1 MDPVGVNAIETA
13 ALGRPFQLGMLYDCR
28 KDALVPG
35 LRLWTKEQL
44 EQNICANPQIYTDF
58 QIITSDS
65 LEEKLKILKIDG
77 SLKLSLLGG
86 LVSLSGA
93 ANYLNDTKKSF
104 NQQRLT
110 LHYHCTTQFK
120 EMTINQLTSGDVL
133 HYDDDGATHVVTA
146 VVYGADACFV
156 FDREVSSDED
166 KTTVETDVQVALKEL
181 KCIASGKTGAKFDLN
196 ANQKTALQKFS
207 CTFYGDFQLS
217 SNPTTFEEAV
227 KVFESLPNLLG
238 ENNERVVPLRVWLYP
253 LDKLFSRVVKFQHDI
268 SISLITDIESMIE
281 SLNTTEMK
289 CSDLLTDKPALE
301 FKAFQDKIQQMKQNC
316 HIYKLSLMKELG
328 LLLPKIRGKF
338 IKDTELIDLLREHE
352 ESPFHRSALEQWLT
366 EKEEESDVIKILLS
380 KLNDSGATVEVK
392 LNNIMMDLEA
402 GSLVSYTFTSLG
414 WSDELLSEQKAYRR
428 PETKGKND
436 VNTAD
441 SKNNSWLTQDIQK
454 IMKNNLKIFKDL
466 IDSND
471 CKSTKFIVLSKEM
484 EEHPGSCI
492 LLIEDGSDDVV
503 CFSPPSKPDCPIIEE
518 IRGPQ
523 VVLRVSLSCPAT
535 VEKKLL
541 YKMKKEKDWTSQHV
555 LKNQRTVTLTDLR
568 SDTEYDIKCAAV
580 GNLNYTIES
589 DVVRHDI
596 SISLITDIESMIESL
611 NTTEMKCSDLLT
623 DKPALEFK
631 AFQDKIQRMKQ
642 NCHIYKLSLMKEL
655 GLLLPKIR
663 GKFIKDTELID
674 LLREHEESPFH
685 RSALEQWLTEKEEES
700 DVIKILL
707 SKLNDSGATVEV
719 KLNNIM
725 MDLEAGSLVS
735 YTFTSLGWSDELLS
749 EQKAY
754 RRPETKGKN
763 DVNTA
768 DSKNNSWLTQDIQKI
783 MKNNLKIFK
792 DLIDSND
799 CKSTKFIV
807 LSKEMEEHPGSCILL
822 SEDGSD
828 DVVCFSPPS
837 KPDCPIIEEIR
848 GPQVVLRVSP
858 SCPATVEKKLLYKMK
873 REKDWTS
880 QHVLKNQR
888 TVTLTDLRS
897 DTEYDIKCAAVG
909 NLNYTIESDV
919 VRHDISISLI
929 TDIESMIES
938 LNTTD
943 MKCSDLLTDK
953 PALEF
958 KAFQDKIQRMK
969 QNCHNHKLSLMKELG
984 LLLPKIRGKF
994 IKDTELIDLL
1004 REHEE
1009 SPFHRSALEQWLKE
1023 KEEESDVIKI
1033 LLSKLNDSGATV
1045 EVKPNNIMMDL
1056 EAGHLVSYTFTSLG
1070 WSDELLSEQ
1079 KAYRRPETKKK
1090 NDENVTD
1097 TTNKPWLT
1105 QDIQKIMKNNLM
1117 IFKDLIDSNDCKST
1131 KFIVMSKEM
1140 EEHPGSCILLIE
1152 DGCDDAVCFSP
1163 PSKPDCPIV
1172 EEIIGP
1178 QVVLRV
1184 SPSCP
1189 ATVEKKLLYKM
1200 KKEKA
1205 WTSQPVLKNQR
1216 TATLTDLNSDTEYD
1230 IKCAAVGNLNYT
1242 IESDVVR
1249 VTTKV

>member
-1 MDPVGVNAIETA
+1 MSLWSSMIRLPHENIRHFLASSLLKIDTEEGKSV
-13 ALGRPFQLGMLYDCR
+13 LYTTKKNPR
-28 KDALVPG
+28 KG

-58 QIITSDS
+58 QVTTSDS

-93 ANYLNDTKKSF
+93 ANYLKDTKKSF

-120 EMTINQLTSGDVL
+120 EMTINHLTSGDVL

-166 KTTVETDVQVALKEL
+166 KKTVEIDVQVALKKL
-181 KCIASGKTGAKFDLN
+181 KSIASGKTGAKFDKN

-217 SNPTTFEEAV
+217 SNPTTFDEAV

-281 SLNTTEMK
+281 SLNTT
-289 CSDLLTDKPALE
+289 
-301 FKAFQDKIQQMKQNC
+301 
-316 HIYKLSLMKELG
+316 
-328 LLLPKIRGKF
+328 
-338 IKDTELIDLLREHE
+338 
-352 ESPFHRSALEQWLT
+352 
-366 EKEEESDVIKILLS
+366 
-380 KLNDSGATVEVK
+380 
-392 LNNIMMDLEA
+392 
-402 GSLVSYTFTSLG
+402 
-414 WSDELLSEQKAYRR
+414 
-428 PETKGKND
+428 
-436 VNTAD
+436 
-441 SKNNSWLTQDIQK
+441 
-454 IMKNNLKIFKDL
+454 
-466 IDSND
+466 
-471 CKSTKFIVLSKEM
+471 
-484 EEHPGSCI
+484 
-492 LLIEDGSDDVV
+492 
-503 CFSPPSKPDCPIIEE
+503 
-518 IRGPQ
+518 
-523 VVLRVSLSCPAT
+523 
-535 VEKKLL
+535 
-541 YKMKKEKDWTSQHV
+541 
-555 LKNQRTVTLTDLR
+555 
-568 SDTEYDIKCAAV
+568 
-580 GNLNYTIES
+580 
-589 DVVRHDI
+589 
-596 SISLITDIESMIESL
+596 
-611 NTTEMKCSDLLT
+611 
-623 DKPALEFK
+623 
-631 AFQDKIQRMKQ
+631 
-642 NCHIYKLSLMKEL
+642 
-655 GLLLPKIR
+655 
-663 GKFIKDTELID
+663 
-674 LLREHEESPFH
+674 
-685 RSALEQWLTEKEEES
+685 
-700 DVIKILL
+700 
-707 SKLNDSGATVEV
+707 
-719 KLNNIM
+719 
-725 MDLEAGSLVS
+725 
-735 YTFTSLGWSDELLS
+735 
-749 EQKAY
+749 
-754 RRPETKGKN
+754 
-763 DVNTA
+763 
-768 DSKNNSWLTQDIQKI
+768 
-783 MKNNLKIFK
+783 
-792 DLIDSND
+792 
-799 CKSTKFIV
+799 
-807 LSKEMEEHPGSCILL
+807 
-822 SEDGSD
+822 
-828 DVVCFSPPS
+828 
-837 KPDCPIIEEIR
+837 
-848 GPQVVLRVSP
+848 
-858 SCPATVEKKLLYKMK
+858 
-873 REKDWTS
+873 
-880 QHVLKNQR
+880 
-888 TVTLTDLRS
+888 
-897 DTEYDIKCAAVG
+897 
-909 NLNYTIESDV
+909 
-919 VRHDISISLI
+919 
-929 TDIESMIES
+929 
-938 LNTTD
+938 D

-958 KAFQDKIQRMK
+958 KGFQDKIQRMK
-969 QNCHNHKLSLMKELG
+969 QNCHNHKLSLMKDLG

-1079 KAYRRPETKKK
+1079 KAYRRPETKGK

-1097 TTNKPWLT
+1097 AKNKPWLT
-1105 QDIQKIMKNNLM
+1105 QDVQKIMKNNLK

-1184 SPSCP
+1184 SASCP
-1189 ATVEKKLLYKM
+1189 STVEKKLLYKM
-1200 KKEKA
+1200 KKEKD

-1216 TATLTDLNSDTEYD
+1216 TVTLTDLNSDTEYD

-1242 IESDVVR
+1242 IESDVVT
-1249 VTTKV
+1249 VTTKRASMAILGHELFKIDQQTSKSILIEDGNPARYHLQTTTDNLDESKSYGKKIFGKRDPKKSHKTVLLLGETGTGKTTLINTMINYMCGVKREHKIWFEITDDQSKETSAHSQTSVITVYGVYIPEILVDFTIIETPGYGDTRGYSLHESIPEGLLNVCSSEGGVHEIDAVCFVIKANQNRLNDTQQYIFDAVQSLFAKDIEENIVLLFTHSDGAPPKNTLKAVKDAKFKCAVDEEKQPIYFLFNNCQSETMDEEYQTIQKQTWDLSYKGITGLFKFLDTIRPKSLWMTQHVLQKRKRLDADIVRLRSQNLGRLVFDAFYCVEVLGIIALNIDSPVMLRHIDFLIDMLKEIKEPEKAETLENIKKRAGK